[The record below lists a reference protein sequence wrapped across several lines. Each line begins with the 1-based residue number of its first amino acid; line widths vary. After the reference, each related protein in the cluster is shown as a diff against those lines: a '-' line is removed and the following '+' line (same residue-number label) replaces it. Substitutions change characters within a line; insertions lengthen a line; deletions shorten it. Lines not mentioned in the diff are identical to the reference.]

1 MATFNAQPVIEIL
14 RELASDSRLDT
25 EHIDDAID
33 ALELIKE
40 SISTEDDEA
49 IDKVDE
55 IQDFLEYL
63 LTVKEDSLDEAKEE
77 LSAMVSDF
85 QEWAK

>member
-1 MATFNAQPVIEIL
+1 MVTFNAQPVITIL
-14 RELASDSRLDT
+14 RELASDSHLDT

-33 ALELIKE
+33 ALERIKD

-63 LTVKEDSLDEAKEE
+63 LTVKEPSLDEAKEE
-77 LSAMVSDF
+77 LSAMISDF